1 MRHFLSGVAS
11 APWFFASGLTPKN
24 QGAGATLLRSLIY
37 DRAVQRE
44 ILKVDAQFFD
54 LAVEARQA
62 ELQSFGGFTFFRPLP

>member
-1 MRHFLSGVAS
+1 MKWCALFNS
-11 APWFFASGLTPKN
+11 AAMSETFSER
-24 QGAGATLLRSLIY
+24 AGATLLRSLIY